1 MNTTQYC
8 TFTLDGLRFGVPVDA
23 VQEVIR
29 YLDMTTVPLADP
41 VVHGLVNLRGQIV
54 TALDLRTRLRLP
66 ARDDSQRPMNII
78 IRTDDGP
85 ISFLV
90 DEIGEVV
97 DLDSASFE
105 RPPDTVIGVARELI
119 VGAHKLEGH
128 LLLVLDV
135 ARALTLHSV
144 DSAAA

>member
-1 MNTTQYC
+1 MSSTQYC
-8 TFTLDGLRFGVPVDA
+8 TFVLDGLRFGVPVES

-29 YLDMTTVPLADP
+29 YLDMTSVPLADP

-54 TALDLRTRLRLP
+54 TALDLRTRLRMP
-66 ARDDSQRPMNII
+66 ARASGDRPMNII

-97 DLDSASFE
+97 DLDATSFE
-105 RPPDTVIGVARELI
+105 RPPETVVGVARELI
-119 VGAHKLEGH
+119 VGAHKLDGH

-135 ARALTLHSV
+135 EKALTLGPSEPV
-144 DSAAA
+144 AV